1 MAIGIPVTVNDVNN
15 IFGGIA
21 RDLDSTMTRVL
32 QASLWLAA
40 QTDAALEALPT
51 GGAAASILAAD
62 AAVLRSAWAD
72 LVQAAQIYQGLLS
85 GANYHGGAA
94 YDARTFAKQLIAI
107 NAH

>member
-21 RDLDSTMTRVL
+21 RDLDSIMTRVL
-32 QASLWLAA
+32 QANMWLTA

-51 GGAAASILAAD
+51 GGAAASIVTGD
-62 AAVLRSAWAD
+62 VAVLRSAWVD
-72 LVQAAQIYQGLLS
+72 LVDVANLYQGTEG
-85 GANYHGGAA
+85 GANSHGGAA
-94 YDARTFAKQLIAI
+94 YDHRVFAKQLIAI